1 MLIFHNVSAYLAN
14 LHVSFLFSLW
24 EIRSLLSVVR
34 SQSKKNPC
42 RYVRFV
48 ELPSRSL
55 RLCERKFCWYYKVLY
70 LCVVKLKQN

>member
-1 MLIFHNVSAYLAN
+1 MLKFHNDTAYLAN

-48 ELPSRSL
+48 ELPSRSSRTL
-55 RLCERKFCWYYKVLY
+55 REKILLVL
-70 LCVVKLKQN
+70 